1 MSIFKNWF
9 TLQIELNLAVLRLAE
24 GKKKKHKRWKNESCK
39 VESWRNNE
47 GFQNVRIER
56 YYLCIYKKEKK
67 KKMLSL
73 SVLIAIT
80 SCLSKMFVITSFLS
94 FILYHLL

>member
-9 TLQIELNLAVLRLAE
+9 TLQIELNLAVLILAE
-24 GKKKKHKRWKNESCK
+24 GKKKKKKKNKRWKNESCK

-56 YYLCIYKKEKK
+56 YCLCIYKKKK
-67 KKMLSL
+67 KKNAIFVCAHCYNLL
-73 SVLIAIT
+73 LI
-80 SCLSKMFVITSFLS
+80 
-94 FILYHLL
+94 